1 MGRISCPETTKT
13 AMSKKF
19 YDLPLSKVQR
29 ETEDAVSLFFDIP
42 QEHKDAFQ
50 YKQGQYLT
58 LKFELNGEEVRRSYS
73 MSSSPLESQIAVTV
87 KQVPNGK
94 VSTHI
99 NQNLKAGTTV
109 SVMPPD
115 GRFYTE
121 LDADQRKDYYLFGA
135 GSGITPLMS
144 ILKTILEEEPQSAVF
159 LLYGNRREDCIIFRE
174 QLDELQEQYENQLIV
189 EHILSQPVRE
199 KSGGVFGFMKKGK
212 TNWEGL
218 IGRIDSG
225 EVSRFLQENP
235 QRSQDAEYFVCGPG
249 DMIDTVEGALLGQGI
264 DRKKV
269 HTERFTTGKPAA
281 QPSADAGLDG
291 AKVKVHLDGSEIEVT
306 VKEGKSILATLL
318 DAKYDPPYSCTSGA
332 CSTCMAKLVKGSVKM
347 DACFA
352 LDEDEVEEGYI
363 LTCQAHPTTSEVEI
377 TYDV

>member
-1 MGRISCPETTKT
+1 
-13 AMSKKF
+13 MSKKF